1 MTSILR
7 TMRQTGTPL
16 GDLFFSDFNL
26 RSIQNNIRQSVLTA
40 TGIAIDYQKQD
51 DVLTLMRMVFINNS
65 VDPYG
70 NLPAQIKIMNDLVVK
85 TATAQ
90 IGTGLSQY
98 IGYIRDISTPM
109 IPEPRPINTSVYG
122 ERM

>member
-85 TATAQ
+85 TAAAQ

>member
-70 NLPAQIKIMNDLVVK
+70 NLPAQIKIMNDLVIK